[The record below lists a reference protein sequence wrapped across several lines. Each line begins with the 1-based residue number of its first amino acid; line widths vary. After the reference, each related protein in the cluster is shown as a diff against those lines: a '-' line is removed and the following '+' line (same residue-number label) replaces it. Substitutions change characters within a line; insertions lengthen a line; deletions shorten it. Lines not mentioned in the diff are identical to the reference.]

1 VEKEELILQMLKEI
15 KEELKDIKKECKERG
30 TLCNGRIQHLE
41 TCQTKSEA
49 VKENGKDNMGFYALL
64 ISLISGFLMILV
76 NADKVFAIFK

>member
-15 KEELKDIKKECKERG
+15 KDELKEMKRECKDRG
-30 TLCNGRIQHLE
+30 VSCNGRIAHLE
-41 TCQTKSEA
+41 TCQVTAEA
-49 VKENGKDNMGFYALL
+49 IKDHGKDNLGFYALL